1 MCKVCSVLAACFH
14 PRDDYI
20 PEPAR
25 MQSQDS
31 GKMIAKAE
39 NDFGKAGWCY
49 YISISIFIF
58 MYIYIN
64 IFIFIYIYMYIYI
77 YIYIYIGFTQW
88 FW

>member
-39 NDFGKAGWCY
+39 NDFGKAG
-49 YISISIFIF
+49 
-58 MYIYIN
+58 
-64 IFIFIYIYMYIYI
+64 
-77 YIYIYIGFTQW
+77 
-88 FW
+88 